1 MLGKYHWPDGVRC
14 VFCVT
19 VDFDGPSHEVG
30 RKVEPLGV
38 NSHGRYAGRRG
49 IPRYMDLFERL
60 GIPATF
66 FVPGYDA
73 ECYPEVVQAMH
84 RRGFEVA
91 AHGYLHEGWALGDE
105 EEELLGR
112 THEILRALTGEA
124 PVGWRSP
131 SGRKTA
137 RTMRVLQKL
146 GYRYDSS
153 DKDYDLPY
161 MARVDGRRTDTMVEL
176 PNNTYS
182 LDDFPWYKFSL
193 TPPSEVLAHWRQEF
207 DAIYTEG
214 GYFMLTFH
222 PRSGWGSGAPS
233 RARAVEE
240 MIAYARRFEGVRF
253 MALRELADWCIANRD
268 AFE

>member
-1 MLGKYHWPDGVRC
+1 MQGKFRWPDGVRC
-14 VFCVT
+14 VALLS
-19 VDFDGPSHEVG
+19 VDFDGPSHEIG
-30 RKVEPLGV
+30 RQLRPLGI
-38 NSHGRYAGRRG
+38 NSWGRYAGRRG
-49 IPRYMDLFERL
+49 VPRYLDLFEKHS
-60 GIPATF
+60 IPATF

-73 ECYPEVVQAMH
+73 ECYPQVVKDIH

-105 EEELLGR
+105 EHELLSR
-112 THEILRALTGEA
+112 THHILADLLGQA

-137 RTMRVLQKL
+137 RTMRVLKEL

-161 MARVDGRRTDTMVEL
+161 MARIDGERRTDMVEI

-182 LDDFPWYKFSL
+182 LDDFPWFKFSM
-193 TPPSEVLAHWRQEF
+193 TPTSEVLEQWRREF
-207 DAIYTEG
+207 DSLYREN

-222 PRSGWGSGAPS
+222 PRSGWGSGIPS
-233 RARAVEE
+233 RARIIEG
-240 MIAYARRFEGVRF
+240 MIRYIKRHDGVRF
-253 MALRELADWCIANRD
+253 FSIAGLADWCLANHEH
-268 AFE
+268 FE

>member
-1 MLGKYHWPDGVRC
+1 MQGRYRWPEGVRC
-14 VFCVT
+14 VFCLT
-19 VDFDGPSHEVG
+19 VDFDGPSHETG
-30 RKVEPLGV
+30 RKLNTLGIH
-38 NSHGRYAGRRG
+38 SHGRYSGRRG
-49 IPRYMDLFERL
+49 IARYMDLFERL
-60 GIPATF
+60 DVPATF

-73 ECYPEVVQAMH
+73 ECYPDVVKALD

-105 EEELLGR
+105 EQELLTR
-112 THEILRALTGEA
+112 THDILADLTGRA

-137 RTMRVLQKL
+137 RTMRVLRSL

-161 MARVDGRRTDTMVEL
+161 LARIAGERIEDMVEL

-193 TPPSEVLAHWRQEF
+193 TPPSEVLAHWREEF
-207 DAIYTEG
+207 DSLYAEN

-222 PRSGWGSGAPS
+222 PRSGWGSGLPA
-233 RARAVEE
+233 RARIVED
-240 MIAYARRFEGVRF
+240 MVRYARGHEGVRF
-253 MALRELADWCIANRD
+253 MSLAELANWCLAHRD